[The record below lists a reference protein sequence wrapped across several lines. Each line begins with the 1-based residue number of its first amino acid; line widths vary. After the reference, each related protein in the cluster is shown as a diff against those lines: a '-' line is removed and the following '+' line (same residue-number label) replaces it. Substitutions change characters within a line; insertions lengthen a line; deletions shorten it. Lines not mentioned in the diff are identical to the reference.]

1 MSSAR
6 TAAYLFASMPIPAVS
21 VGAVG
26 GGQTRN
32 TVFNELPILSGAHFI
47 CREPLY
53 VGLFRRGGCLLVGS
67 GLAYSALSAPAIPWP
82 LAALLSIASGLAMLA
97 AIRQQAAPILF
108 AGDSPGVYF
117 PSRPRFSLV
126 GRATAQCWLFV
137 PWSNISAIKVQRL
150 LDESGSRRGVAFS
163 LRVSEEER
171 RRYFPE
177 SVRQRPGVSSASG
190 AAISIGAAYPGGEA
204 GSPERLAERLRRMQ
218 RRASQ
223 SAGVSRTAGGH
234 EAVTTSA

>member
-6 TAAYLFASMPIPAVS
+6 TAAYLLASMPMPAVS
-21 VGAVG
+21 VGEVG

-32 TVFNELPILSGAHFI
+32 TVFNEFPTLSGAHFT

-53 VGLFRRGGCLLVGS
+53 VGLFRHGGCLLVGS

-82 LAALLSIASGLAMLA
+82 LAALLSIASGLATLA
-97 AIRQQAAPILF
+97 AIRLQAAPILF
-108 AGDSPGVYF
+108 AGDLPGVYF

-126 GRATAQCWLFV
+126 GRATAQRWLFV

-177 SVRQRPGVSSASG
+177 SVRQRPGASSASG

-223 SAGVSRTAGGH
+223 SAGVSRTAVGH
-234 EAVTTSA
+234 EIVTTST

>member
-1 MSSAR
+1 MPSAR
-6 TAAYLFASMPIPAVS
+6 TAAHLFASMPVVS
-21 VGAVG
+21 VDEVR

-32 TVFNELPILSGAHFI
+32 MVFNEFPTLSAAHVI
-47 CREPLY
+47 CREPPY
-53 VGLFRRGGCLLVGS
+53 VGLFRRGGWLLVGS
-67 GLAYSALSAPAIPWP
+67 GLGYSALSAPALPWP
-82 LAALLSIASGLAMLA
+82 LAVLLSIASGLAILA
-97 AIRQQAAPILF
+97 AIRLQAAQMLF

-126 GRATAQCWLFV
+126 GRATAQRWLFV

-177 SVRQRPGVSSASG
+177 SVRQRPGASSAAG